1 MALLALS
8 AAFAPRR
15 APSSVRPRATPFDD
29 VLSSATLP
37 IVDVMPEI
45 RAALSSE
52 GAYVFLEAPP
62 GAGKTTTVPLAAA
75 AEVSE
80 GLVIVVEP
88 RRVAARAA
96 ARRMA
101 QSVGDDVGGL
111 VGYAMRGDARSS
123 PRTRVLV
130 VTDGVLLG
138 MCREDPSLAKCSVV
152 IFDEFHERG
161 TNSDVA
167 LALCREAQAVLHPEL
182 RLCVMSATLLGDDGA
197 VAAGAKVIKSSGRA
211 YPVEIAYPPR
221 GAPRLAALLSRRG
234 ALKDAIVEA
243 TTTALLSAPDN
254 GDVLVFLPGAREIRR
269 VTTALRET
277 TKDVAVETLYGAM
290 TAEEQDSIVHGRRRG
305 RRIIVASPIAEASLT
320 LEGVTAVVD
329 SGLRRVAT
337 IDEDTGLR
345 RLTTRAISK
354 ASADQ
359 RTGRAGRTA
368 PGLCLRI
375 FPEAEYESF
384 SEFSAP
390 EILSADLASV
400 VLVLAA
406 WGCQSV
412 EEMRS
417 LPFIDAPPVDR
428 LRRGLY
434 ALSSLGAVAG
444 AAGLTA
450 FGATIA
456 DMPLEPRLAAVVANA
471 TDMSSALRVAA
482 LLDEDARGDVD
493 LAKRPVDP
501 RAVESFAKRVGKA
514 ADGTGEALA
523 VGSRGRLAKRVGKA
537 DTRTG
542 DALGAALAV
551 GFRDLIAQRRGDASY
566 GGTVYLLAN
575 GKTARLDSAD
585 GPDFLVVADAGTGD
599 DGQCRIYAYATID
612 REDLAP
618 YATSCRRI
626 FAVPSQGYA
635 VRARD
640 VVAIGAIELESAT
653 APSPGPEETV
663 EVLLG
668 TIRDLGGVRT
678 ALKGDIG
685 NLLRRTALASAAGLS
700 LPALF
705 DALESGDEALLEK
718 AVLPYLYTSL
728 DLKIDLAAVMKDAFA
743 AAGVD
748 IDSLCPERIAAPDGT
763 SCRVTYDAAGPSAEG
778 KLQQFFGQTASPTVA
793 GAPVALRLLSPGGK
807 LLAETR
813 DLAFFWKEVYPS
825 VRAEQRGRYPKH
837 PWPEDPMAAAPTCA
851 TNKVLRAAAGGG
863 GSEPASK
870 RPPKKRRKKR

>member
-101 QSVGDDVGGL
+101 QSLGDDVGGL

-290 TAEEQDSIVHGRRRG
+290 TAEEQDSIVHGRLRG

-663 EVLLG
+663 EVLLE

-685 NLLRRTALASAAGLS
+685 NLLRRTELASAAGLS

-837 PWPEDPMAAAPTCA
+837 PWPEDPMAAAPTRA